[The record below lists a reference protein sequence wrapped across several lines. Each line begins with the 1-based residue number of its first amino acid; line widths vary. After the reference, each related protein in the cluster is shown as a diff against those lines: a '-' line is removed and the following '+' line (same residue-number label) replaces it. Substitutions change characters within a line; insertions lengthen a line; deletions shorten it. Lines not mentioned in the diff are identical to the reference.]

1 MPRVTTPIQRVR
13 PANAQKSPAATQVRA
28 ANFQPQRAAPRA
40 TVSGATGT
48 YVGARPT
55 NTLSSAAPA
64 AVSPATCNCS
74 ACTSL
79 QCLERTRFF
88 AGQLL
93 TDTDLTNEQ
102 NYVLA
107 KNRLHNRYLH
117 GWGVVCGL
125 QLTCSECDGWV
136 TVNPGYAIDPCGN
149 DIIVCAAQSFNVLD
163 AIQACSNPS
172 STVSDC
178 SPLRYRPAPSCT
190 DAIQK
195 WCVTVQYQEQ
205 ATQMVTPLTQTS
217 SSSSGC
223 GCGCGGSTGNGC
235 SCGCSGATKK
245 SSGCGCGAQS
255 SSSSSSYSSSTSAAC
270 EPTRIIEGFQF
281 GVCALPADST
291 AAQPGT
297 LLYQA
302 ENCVKTT
309 LQLAEQA
316 PVLGAAGTPT
326 GTPQQWYQSVTN
338 YLYTV
343 QQYFAQNQVLTYCKA
358 LSALNNIVI
367 PQPTTNSVLSDYQD
381 VEGEIVL
388 VLVVAIFDCVCVALL
403 PQCPPNPCDTRVPL
417 ACVSVQNGAVI
428 SICHFECRQQLIGF
442 PSLQYWLQPLFASVG
457 TLITSA
463 LEKFCCPS
471 IGQKSGSGYLNT
483 QNAYSSANFTTAGF
497 TNSATFN
504 RTISSYVAQ
513 KMGASLVN
521 TVNPNL
527 NAMDTRPY
535 VGQPVEALQAAL
547 YNKAKVAQ
555 GSAGDKSTDTGAATN
570 NPYQTTQLDIQPV
583 DDDPSWDLAAIASSA
598 QLAPSAVSAGQPLT
612 VYVSGANQ
620 SIVGIEVTDPTR
632 ALQLQI
638 NNLSQQVTTLQNQLT
653 GAQATSPEAKASGKT
668 SKAK

>member
-1 MPRVTTPIQRVR
+1 
-13 PANAQKSPAATQVRA
+13 
-28 ANFQPQRAAPRA
+28 
-40 TVSGATGT
+40 
-48 YVGARPT
+48 
-55 NTLSSAAPA
+55 
-64 AVSPATCNCS
+64 
-74 ACTSL
+74 
-79 QCLERTRFF
+79 
-88 AGQLL
+88 LL

-102 NYVLA
+102 NYLLA

-125 QLTCSECDGWV
+125 QVTCSECDGWV

-149 DIIVCAAQSFNVLD
+149 DIIVCAAQSFNVLET
-163 AIQACSNPS
+163 IQACSNPS
-172 STVSDC
+172 STSTDC

-195 WCVTVQYQEQ
+195 WCITVQYQEQ
-205 ATQMVTPLTQTS
+205 AAQMVTPLKQSS

-223 GCGCGGSTGNGC
+223 GCGGGASAG
-235 SCGCSGATKK
+235 CGCSGGTKK
-245 SSGCGCGAQS
+245 SSGSGCGSGAS
-255 SSSSSSYSSSTSAAC
+255 SSSSSHSAASTSAAC

-281 GVCALPADST
+281 GVCALPTDST
-291 AAQPGT
+291 GAQPGT
-297 LLYQA
+297 FAYQA
-302 ENCVKTT
+302 ENCVKTIV
-309 LQLAEQA
+309 QLAEQA
-316 PVLGAAGTPT
+316 PVLDPT
-326 GTPQQWYQSVTN
+326 GTPQQWSQSVTN

-358 LSALNNIVI
+358 LSALNNIAV
-367 PQPTTNSVLSDYQD
+367 PQPATDSVLSDYQD
-381 VEGEIVL
+381 AEGEIVL
-388 VLVVAIFDCVCVALL
+388 VLLVAIFDCVCVALL

-457 TLITSA
+457 KLITSA

-471 IGQKSGSGYLNT
+471 VGQKDGRTYLNM
-483 QNAYSSANFTTAGF
+483 QNAFSSANFTTAGF

-535 VGQPVEALQAAL
+535 VGQPVKALQAAL
-547 YNKAKVAQ
+547 YNKATVVQ
-555 GSAGDKSTDTGAATN
+555 GADGAKTTDTGATTN
-570 NPYQTTQLDIQPV
+570 NPYQATQLDIQPV
-583 DDDPSWDLAAIASSA
+583 DGDPSWDLAAMTSSA
-598 QLAPSAVSAGQPLT
+598 LLAPSAVSAGQSLT
-612 VYVSGANQ
+612 VYVSGQNQ

-638 NNLSQQVTTLQNQLT
+638 NNLSQQVTNLQNQLT
-653 GAQATSPEAKASGKT
+653 GAQAQSAGAKSS
-668 SKAK
+668 SKAPKAK